1 MSGLALALRQVRF
14 ENRAFW
20 RNPPAAFFTFA
31 FPLLFMFI
39 FNVLFGADAARF
51 FTPAIIVFS
60 VVTATFTNLAMN
72 ITFARDAGVL
82 KRIRGTPLPAWSF
95 LAGRIGHAVGV
106 TILLVAIVAAVG
118 AILYDVPVPW
128 DAIGVLV
135 LVLAVAAASF
145 SALGLAVA
153 GIMPNADAA
162 PAIVNAIVLPVREA
176 FDQHVLVLLGDP
188 VLPASVVEGPGG
200 TGGRGSYDVGRAD
213 QRAAP
218 ESRQA
223 QAGATDRAARGAGQA
238 APPAPDPDLGGRRRR
253 DRRGR
258 GRRVPDR
265 ERPRHARARRRGAD
279 VHLHPRRRG
288 VEAEHAAR
296 PQPPDDRH
304 RRPHARRPPRAR
316 SR

>member
-1 MSGLALALRQVRF
+1 MSGLALALRQVRY

-162 PAIVNAIVLPVREA
+162 PAVVNAIVLPVLFISNVFIQMDNA
-176 FDQHVLVLLGDP
+176 PGWLNTVSY
-188 VLPASVVEGPGG
+188 VLPV
-200 TGGRGSYDVGRAD
+200 RHFAD
-213 QRAAP
+213 AVLDLYRLG
-218 ESRQA
+218 
-223 QAGATDRAARGAGQA
+223 AGAGVPWDHIGVIAAWGA
-238 APPAPDPDLGGRRRR
+238 LGVLIALRFFSW
-253 DRRGR
+253 
-258 GRRVPDR
+258 
-265 ERPRHARARRRGAD
+265 EPR
-279 VHLHPRRRG
+279 
-288 VEAEHAAR
+288 
-296 PQPPDDRH
+296 
-304 RRPHARRPPRAR
+304 
-316 SR
+316 S